1 MRLHKV
7 ILHAAL
13 LGLLLISQPL
23 ASQAA
28 DTAPAPVTNSAT
40 PAVATAAEVKKSPAP
55 RVDPLSGRDQ
65 KLIEKYY
72 LTKGRVYEW
81 TTELLKGLNPQ
92 LTGLPAKQEDYYLR
106 LDKELTD
113 KYFRHIRAYDAKTHE
128 EKGDFYIAKD
138 KSAVWRLDGEK
149 PGMIYGSAEKML
161 KKSRLIVYP
170 RYLGLGNKGFVRL
183 DVPGNVPVEITAKS
197 MDEAVAKVDDKGFI
211 EPVATGK
218 TNILVDYVIGDQKGT
233 EARAL
238 SVVTKEDLQ
247 RLAYASYVRQLYI
260 ERLMLYDDFWDPWPS
275 WGPYYYHRHHYHRP
289 PPPPPHHHHH
299 RR

>member
-1 MRLHKV
+1 MKLYGRIWQAV
-7 ILHAAL
+7 L
-13 LGLLLISQPL
+13 LGLLLVSHPL

-28 DTAPAPVTNSAT
+28 DTSPAPAAKTE
-40 PAVATAAEVKKSPAP
+40 TAAPAAAAAVKKAPAP
-55 RVDPLSGRDQ
+55 RVDPMAGRDQ

-72 LTKGRVYEW
+72 LIKGRTYEW

-92 LTGLPAKQEDYYLR
+92 LTGLPDKQEAYYLR
-106 LDKELTD
+106 LDKDLTD
-113 KYFRHIRAYDAKTHE
+113 KYFRHIRAYDAATHE

-138 KSAVWRLDGEK
+138 KSSVWRLDGDK
-149 PGMIYGSAEKML
+149 PGMIYGSAEKLL

-170 RYLGLGNKGFVRL
+170 RYLGLGNKGFVRI
-183 DVPGNVPVEITAKS
+183 DVPGNVPLEVTAKS
-197 MDEAVAKVDDKGFI
+197 MDEAVAKVDDKLYI

-233 EARAL
+233 EARTL

-260 ERLMLYDDFWDPWPS
+260 ERLMFYDDFWDPWPS

-289 PPPPPHHHHH
+289 PPPPPRHHH